1 MRLSVSLEK
10 RRGTGNLHISPS
22 ACSISYT
29 GLGWSGYDRNQIY
42 PVGDK
47 QHVSVNLDHKI
58 TVEYDQPIM
67 ARVFRVIL
75 KKIVF
80 II

>member
-1 MRLSVSLEK
+1 MIV
-10 RRGTGNLHISPS
+10 
-22 ACSISYT
+22 
-29 GLGWSGYDRNQIY
+29 NQIY
-42 PVGDK
+42 PVEEK

-75 KKIVF
+75 KNSIYYLTF
-80 II
+80 FFETNILTE

>member
-1 MRLSVSLEK
+1 MIV
-10 RRGTGNLHISPS
+10 
-22 ACSISYT
+22 
-29 GLGWSGYDRNQIY
+29 NQIY
-42 PVGDK
+42 PVEEK

-75 KKIVF
+75 KI
-80 II
+80 

>member
-1 MRLSVSLEK
+1 MIV
-10 RRGTGNLHISPS
+10 
-22 ACSISYT
+22 
-29 GLGWSGYDRNQIY
+29 NQIY
-42 PVGDK
+42 PVEEK